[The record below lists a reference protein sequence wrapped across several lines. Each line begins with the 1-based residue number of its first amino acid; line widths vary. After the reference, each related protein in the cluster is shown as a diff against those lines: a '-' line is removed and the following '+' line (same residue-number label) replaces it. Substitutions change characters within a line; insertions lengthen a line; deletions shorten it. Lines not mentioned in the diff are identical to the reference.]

1 MSDELETK
9 PLSTWNEFADAI
21 SSVPPLVTTKAQ
33 VVETEVEDDVATL
46 NVEETVTLVAVN
58 NEVSPVAIETEPVV
72 ENIAETVSTKP
83 SKTDKAS
90 GLVDVVLLQNHKHA
104 GKEYLAGDTI
114 SVTKHVADFLTNNG
128 IAN

>member
-1 MSDELETK
+1 MSEELETK

-21 SSVPPLVTTKAQ
+21 SSVSPLVTTKAQ
-33 VVETEVEDDVATL
+33 VVETVVEDDVATL
-46 NVEETVTLVAVN
+46 NVEETVTHIAV
-58 NEVSPVAIETEPVV
+58 NEVSPVAIETEPVE
-72 ENIAETVSTKP
+72 ENIAEIVSTKP
-83 SKTDKAS
+83 SKTDKSS